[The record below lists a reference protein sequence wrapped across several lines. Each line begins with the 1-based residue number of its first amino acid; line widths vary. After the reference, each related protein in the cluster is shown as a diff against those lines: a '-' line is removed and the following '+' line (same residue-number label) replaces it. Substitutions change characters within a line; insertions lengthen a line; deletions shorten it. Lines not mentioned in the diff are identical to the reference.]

1 MCKLRLLIVILMLS
15 LLRHYTFAQDTQKL
29 HLSIDNMFDLIER
42 HNKDLKTAKTAVEV
56 SNQDCNVA
64 KAQRLPDISAS
75 VSVSYNGDATLMDR
89 DFSNAMKAESPHF
102 GNKLNL
108 NLYQPLY
115 MGGAIT
121 GGINLAEAQ
130 TDMANIALDNTRNN
144 MRITAISC
152 YLNLFQSRNLLQVYD
167 ENISLTEKLIE
178 NMKVNGS
185 QGIVL
190 KNDITRYELRL
201 STLKYDRTTVINS
214 IKILNHDLC
223 SHLGLAQSTEIVPD
237 SAILNI
243 ELPCDGVSYWK
254 DLSVNNSIALKSVN
268 AEKEIVSQSDKLAR
282 AEMLPHIGIIAGNTL
297 DGPITYEVP
306 PIDKNIN
313 YWWVGLNISYNFSS
327 LYKTNKKR
335 LRNKLE
341 LSRLSDKQEATEA
354 DVDRNIEQAYTLYT
368 QAQEMLV
375 TQLKNVELA
384 TENYRIVNKRFSNQ
398 LALLTDMLDASTAKL
413 DAETRLVNAKIN
425 TLYYYYQ
432 LKFISGTL

>member
-75 VSVSYNGDATLMDR
+75 ISVSYNGDATLMDR

-121 GGINLAEAQ
+121 GGISLAEAQ
-130 TDMANIALDNTRNN
+130 THMANIALDNTRNN

-152 YLNLFQSRNLLQVYD
+152 YLNLFKSRNLLQVYN
-167 ENISLTEKLIE
+167 ENISLTEKLIK
-178 NMKVNGS
+178 NMEVNGS

-223 SHLGLAQSTEIVPD
+223 SHLGLDQSTEIIPD
-237 SAILNI
+237 STILNI

-254 DLSVNNSIALKSVN
+254 DLSVSNSIALKSVN
-268 AEKEIVSQSDKLAR
+268 AEKEIVSQNDKLAR

-368 QAQEMLV
+368 QAHEMLA

-432 LKFISGTL
+432 LKFISGIL

>member
-1 MCKLRLLIVILMLS
+1 MCKLRLLIVMLMLS
-15 LLRHYTFAQDTQKL
+15 LLRHYTFAQETQKMY
-29 HLSIDNMFDLIER
+29 LSIDNMFDLIEHR
-42 HNKDLKTAKTAVEV
+42 NKDLKAAKTAVEV
-56 SNQDCNVA
+56 SNQDCKVA
-64 KAQRLPDISAS
+64 KAERLPDISAS
-75 VSVSYNGDATLMDR
+75 ISVSYNGDATLMDR

-102 GNKLNL
+102 GNKLNV

-115 MGGAIT
+115 TGGAIT
-121 GGINLAEAQ
+121 GGINLAKAQ
-130 TDMANIALDNTRNN
+130 ADMAGIALDNTRNN
-144 MRITAISC
+144 MRIATVTC
-152 YLNLFQSRNLLQVYD
+152 YLNLFKSRNLLQVYD
-167 ENISLTEKLIE
+167 ENISLTERLIE
-178 NMKVNGS
+178 NMKVNGE

-214 IKILNHDLC
+214 INILNHDLC
-223 SHLGLAQSTEIVPD
+223 SHLGIDQSTEIIPD
-237 SAILNI
+237 STILNI
-243 ELPCDGVSYWK
+243 VLPCDGVGYWK
-254 DLSVNNSIALKSVN
+254 DLSLGNSIALKSVN
-268 AEKEIVSQSDKLAR
+268 AEKEIVNQSDKLTR

-306 PIDKNIN
+306 PINKNIN
-313 YWWVGLNISYNFSS
+313 YWWIGLNISYNFSS

-368 QAQEMLV
+368 QAHEMLA

-384 TENYRIVNKRFSNQ
+384 TENYRIVNKRFTNQ

-432 LKFISGTL
+432 LKFISGIL